1 MNIQKELKNVYIIS
15 YMTLYISQENQTLLW
30 QMIQKIQP
38 FITVFQ
44 GSPME
49 SKTTWFKS
57 QIQNMYT
64 TLPPNISREQLKKI
78 NRDTLT
84 NMIQDLNR
92 IQASSMKSN
101 ISDIDR
107 PPYSRLTKDPATK
120 SIAEYET
127 QYRSLLETPKPQVPD
142 FSEKID
148 DQPISDMDSL
158 IKEHQRLREQELKD
172 YGPPPILQE
181 QKTPL
186 QIEAKESLSANSR
199 ELKEITKR
207 LESLEKKLDELI
219 DLYKKSQSDTIVENI

>member
-1 MNIQKELKNVYIIS
+1 
-15 YMTLYISQENQTLLW
+15 MTLYISQENQTLLW

-44 GSPME
+44 GSLLE

-64 TLPPNISREQLKKI
+64 TLPPNITREQLKQI

-92 IQASSMKSN
+92 IQASSLKSN
-101 ISDIDR
+101 SSEIDQH
-107 PPYSRLTKDPATK
+107 PYSRLTKDPSKK
-120 SIAEYET
+120 SITDYET

-158 IKEHQRLREQELKD
+158 IKEHQRLREKELKD
-172 YGPPPILQE
+172 YGPPPIIQE

-186 QIEAKESLSANSR
+186 QIEAKEPTIR

-207 LESLEKKLDELI
+207 LDSLEKKLEELLEI
-219 DLYKKSQSDTIVENI
+219 YKKSQPATIVENI